1 MEKNCKTAIRK
12 FFALHANSKNTP
24 FIYDIVLHCS
34 HFTIL
39 ELMYHFQMTIKM
51 QWRIHKIYIKCSKVY
66 RHIELQ
72 FLLCLKEAGINKKD
86 Q

>member
-1 MEKNCKTAIRK
+1 MKKNQNCFAGLSKNTDEKETEWKKNCKNAIRK

-39 ELMYHFQMTIKM
+39 ELTYHFKMTIKM
-51 QWRIHKIYIKCSKVY
+51 QWRIYQI
-66 RHIELQ
+66 
-72 FLLCLKEAGINKKD
+72 
-86 Q
+86 